1 MARYIARKILLGGQR
16 SGLRSRSS
24 VGPTDGILGDAL
36 EADMSPLAQQPIM
49 ELENNLTQENPEHP
63 EDGKLSKK
71 EDTSM
76 IEDPFFQTG
85 ENMLENVKDDSE
97 SSNTAN
103 RRPKIEELLATEE
116 VDLYF
121 KFATP
126 TYVQELD
133 WAITFSK
140 YDFPWHEIKFSK
152 FSAKECYK
160 KYTGLIR
167 DAQAF
172 YKKILGGKD
181 KYKKYI
187 AGQLGEAQRVFFGSL
202 A

>member
-1 MARYIARKILLGGQR
+1 MNK
-16 SGLRSRSS
+16 
-24 VGPTDGILGDAL
+24 
-36 EADMSPLAQQPIM
+36 
-49 ELENNLTQENPEHP
+49 
-63 EDGKLSKK
+63 SKK
-71 EDTSM
+71 EDMSLV
-76 IEDPFFQTG
+76 EDAFFQTG
-85 ENMLENVKDDSE
+85 ENMLENNPKDDSE

-103 RRPKIEELLATEE
+103 RRPKIEDLLAPEE
-116 VDLYF
+116 VDPYF

-167 DAQAF
+167 DAQTF
-172 YKKILGGKD
+172 FKKILGGKD
-181 KYKKYI
+181 KYKKHI
-187 AGQLGEAQRVFFGSL
+187 AG
-202 A
+202 